1 MAVRNLCQ
9 ERLSVNELAACCGLG
24 GDWDNCYIGVLA
36 AIAAAPV
43 RSSQAPASSPK
54 PRQLQFSFTKLQ
66 Q

>member
-1 MAVRNLCQ
+1 VPG
-9 ERLSVNELAACCGLG
+9 LSDDDLAACCLF
-24 GDWDNCYIGVLA
+24 GDWDRCYIGVLA

-54 PRQLQFSFTKLQ
+54 PRQLQFSFTKPQ